1 MNMKRILKVLLVL
14 ILTLLVSVLGCSLIL
29 RHTKI
34 NVKAATNILFSKIP
48 FLNQFVET
56 SSPTSIYNIS
66 VIDKQELRTA
76 SYNVDFFVSFKQGE
90 EKHIAIYPFIVEA
103 GIDLKSKRISE
114 YDSLTVVTLPNAEI
128 SVADIT
134 DDGINVIRSSENLDY
149 NTHIKPVRMALEMRA
164 KDLAIEHGILSNA
177 NKVAEDYL
185 TNLFNK
191 SPLYVFQK
199 EAAPHDTTTTVNAA
213 LLPIEFNYRERNLE
227 KGYLKFKTDS
237 LYNRDNLEFT
247 SHESRFGF
255 IGKSKGFLELESEI
269 TSPNSILC
277 KYVDPIDPRLTRLY
291 FDATDD
297 YKKIYIVTHD
307 EAYYLESL
315 HQGSEV
321 QRQIIAPDM
330 LYLAMGVK
338 HTGEDI
344 DEGYNKWLKSYNQTY
359 DYLVDTI
366 TTKYYQAEV
375 ELGKMEVLRDSQ
387 NYKISYDEL
396 LMKSFTHSYI
406 EQEEEPIKTDNDV
419 ADNVLKII
427 YILRNDK
434 KQAMDPDFQ
443 AMVLGL
449 DNKILNDD
457 KKRKMKQIFY
467 ALPDSIT
474 RLQDRE
480 KYKDDLISNSPN
492 YNRAI
497 GDILEGKDFCEY
509 LYSLLRKFGSDIM
522 ILGEEPNKPKP
533 FKALTILQYPEEQVP
548 QKDGLFSKIK
558 RGGEKLLGM
567 DEKAKDMG
575 GYQEM
580 KSYISDYEAIKPNEA
595 QLALRYV
602 EEGYWADYNIIIVEK
617 DSCFVLTN
625 VKGTSESKCKYSCCL
640 VGDSMKVFSNIE
652 KGELMFPEESRVYI
666 ERKLLDKER
675 NLTYKDYA
683 LAKLLHQMIDSYEM
697 KEEDFNN
704 ETAEEL
710 RFVVKDVVLKEC
722 YRPSLNEYNNNVNQ

>member
-1 MNMKRILKVLLVL
+1 MKRILKVLLVL

-29 RHTKI
+29 KHTKI

-48 FLNQFVET
+48 FLNQFIET

-76 SYNVDFFVSFKQGE
+76 SYNVDFFVSFKQGDD
-90 EKHIAIYPFIVEA
+90 KHIAIYPFIVEA

-114 YDSLTVVTLPNAEI
+114 HDSLTVVTLPNAEI
-128 SVADIT
+128 SIADIT
-134 DDGINVIRSSENLDY
+134 DEGINVIRSSENLDY

-164 KDLAIEHGILSNA
+164 KDLAIEHGLLSKA

-199 EAAPHDTTTTVNAA
+199 EAAPHDTTTTINAT
-213 LLPIEFNYRERNLE
+213 LLPIEFNYREQNLE

-237 LYNRDNLEFT
+237 LYKRDNLEFT

-255 IGKSKGFLELESEI
+255 IAKSKGFPELESEI

-277 KYVDPIDPRLTRLY
+277 KYVDPIDPRFTRLY
-291 FDATDD
+291 FDASDD
-297 YKKIYIVTHD
+297 YRKIYVVTHD

-321 QRQIIAPDM
+321 QRQTIAPDM

-338 HTGEDI
+338 HTGDDI
-344 DEGYNKWLKSYNQTY
+344 DEGYNDWLEAYNRTY
-359 DYLVDTI
+359 VYLTDT
-366 TTKYYQAEV
+366 TSQYYPAEV

-387 NYKISYDEL
+387 NYKISSDEL

-406 EQEEEPIKTDNDV
+406 EQEEEPIKTNNDI
-419 ADNVLKII
+419 ADNVQRII
-427 YILRNDK
+427 YILHNDK
-434 KQAMDPDFQ
+434 KQKMTHDFQ

-509 LYSLLRKFGSDIM
+509 LYSLLRKFGSDIL
-522 ILGEEPNKPKP
+522 ILDEEPNRPKP
-533 FKALTILQYPEEQVP
+533 FKTLTIVQHP
-548 QKDGLFSKIK
+548 QEPQNEGFF
-558 RGGEKLLGM
+558 RKLLGM

-580 KSYISDYEAIKPNEA
+580 QSYISDYGAIKPNEA

-697 KEEDFNN
+697 EEEDFNN

-722 YRPSLNEYNNNVNQ
+722 YRPSLNEYHVMNDSN

>member
-1 MNMKRILKVLLVL
+1 MKRILKVLLVL
-14 ILTLLVSVLGCSLIL
+14 ILTLLVSVLGCALIL

-34 NVKAATNILFSKIP
+34 NVKAATNILFSKVP
-48 FLNQFVET
+48 LLNQFVET

-76 SYNVDFFVSFKQGE
+76 SYNVDFFVSFKQGDD
-90 EKHIAIYPFIVEA
+90 KHIAIYPFIVEA
-103 GIDLKSKRISE
+103 GIDLESKRISE

-134 DDGINVIRSSENLDY
+134 DDGINVVRSSKNIDY
-149 NTHIKPVRMALEMRA
+149 NTHIKPIRMALEMRA
-164 KDLAIEHGILSNA
+164 KDLAIEHGLLSKA

-199 EAAPHDTTTTVNAA
+199 EAAPHDTTTTINAA

-237 LYNRDNLEFT
+237 LYKRDNLEFT

-255 IGKSKGFLELESEI
+255 IAKESRGFSNLETEMKASDDI
-269 TSPNSILC
+269 IC
-277 KYVDPIDPRLTRLY
+277 KYVDPIDPRFTRLY
-291 FDATDD
+291 FDASDD
-297 YKKIYIVTHD
+297 YRKIYIVTHD
-307 EAYYLESL
+307 ESYYLESL

-338 HTGEDI
+338 HTGDEI
-344 DEGYNKWLKSYNQTY
+344 DESYKDWLDAYNQTY
-359 DYLVDTI
+359 NYLTDT
-366 TTKYYQAEV
+366 TTQYYPAEV

-387 NYKISYDEL
+387 NCKISSEEL

-406 EQEEEPIKTDNDV
+406 EQEEEPIKVDNEIV
-419 ADNVLKII
+419 DNVQGVI

-434 KQAMDPDFQ
+434 KQKMTPDFQ

-449 DNKILNDD
+449 DNEILNDD
-457 KKRKMKQIFY
+457 QKRKMKQIFY
-467 ALPDSIT
+467 VLPDSIT

-480 KYKDDLISNSPN
+480 KYKDDLISNSPD
-492 YNRAI
+492 YNRAL
-497 GDILEGKDFCEY
+497 GDILRGKDFCEY
-509 LYSLLRKFGSDIM
+509 LYSLLKKFGSDIL
-522 ILGEEPNKPKP
+522 ILGEEQNKPKP
-533 FKALTILQYPEEQVP
+533 FQALTIVYHPIEETHGKV
-548 QKDGLFSKIK
+548 K
-558 RGGEKLLGM
+558 RLWNFFTSQSE
-567 DEKAKDMG
+567 EVNEMG

-580 KSYISDYEAIKPNEA
+580 KKHILAYDSAKPNEG

-602 EEGYWADYNIIIVEK
+602 EKGIAADYNILILEK

-625 VKGTSESKCKYSCCL
+625 LEVEKNTFESRCKYSCCL
-640 VGDSMKVFSNIE
+640 FGDSLKVLSDPVSGMI
-652 KGELMFPEESRVYI
+652 KFP
-666 ERKLLDKER
+666 KEAMTYKSKKR
-675 NLTYKDYA
+675 WDNEGNLQYKDYA
-683 LAKLLHQMIDSYEM
+683 LAKLLNQMMVNHETSD
-697 KEEDFNN
+697 EEFNKR
-704 ETAEEL
+704 TADEL
-710 RFVVKDVVLKEC
+710 VFVVKDVVVKEC
-722 YRPSLNEYNNNVNQ
+722 YRPSLNEYNIMNNIN

>member
-76 SYNVDFFVSFKQGE
+76 SYNVDFFVSFKQGDD
-90 EKHIAIYPFIVEA
+90 KHIAIYPFIVEA

-134 DDGINVIRSSENLDY
+134 DDGINVIRSSDNLDY

-199 EAAPHDTTTTVNAA
+199 EAAPHDTTTTINAT

-237 LYNRDNLEFT
+237 LYKRDNLEFT

-255 IGKSKGFLELESEI
+255 IENSKDFSELESEI

-291 FDATDD
+291 FDASDD
-297 YKKIYIVTHD
+297 YRKIYVVTND
-307 EAYYLESL
+307 EAYYIESL

-338 HTGEDI
+338 HTGEEI

-359 DYLVDTI
+359 DYLSDTM
-366 TTKYYQAEV
+366 TTQYYQAEV

-387 NYKISYDEL
+387 NCKISAGEL

-406 EQEEEPIKTDNDV
+406 EQEEEPIKTDNEIV
-419 ADNVLKII
+419 DNVQGVI

-434 KQAMDPDFQ
+434 KQKMTPDFQ

-449 DNKILNDD
+449 DNEILNDD
-457 KKRKMKQIFY
+457 QKRKMKQIFY
-467 ALPDSIT
+467 VLPDSIT

-492 YNRAI
+492 YNRAL
-497 GDILEGKDFCEY
+497 GDILRGKDFCEY
-509 LYSLLRKFGSDIM
+509 LYSLLKKFGSDIL
-522 ILGEEPNKPKP
+522 ILGEEQNKPKP
-533 FKALTILQYPEEQVP
+533 FQALTIVYHPVEETHGKV
-548 QKDGLFSKIK
+548 K
-558 RGGEKLLGM
+558 RALNFITSQREEVK
-567 DEKAKDMG
+567 EMG

-580 KSYISDYEAIKPNEA
+580 KEHILAYDSAKPNEG

-602 EEGYWADYNIIIVEK
+602 EKGIAADYNILIIEK

-625 VKGTSESKCKYSCCL
+625 LEVEKNTFESRCKYSCCL
-640 VGDSMKVFSNIE
+640 VGDSLKVFSDPARGVI
-652 KGELMFPEESRVYI
+652 KFP
-666 ERKLLDKER
+666 KEAMTYKSKKWWD
-675 NLTYKDYA
+675 NEDYLEYKDYA
-683 LAKLLHQMIDSYEM
+683 LAKLLNQMMESYEI
-697 KEEDFNN
+697 EDEDFNKK
-704 ETAEEL
+704 TAEEL
-710 RFVVKDVVLKEC
+710 IFVVKDVIVKEC
-722 YRPSLNEYNNNVNQ
+722 YRPSLNEYCISK

>member
-76 SYNVDFFVSFKQGE
+76 SYNVDFFVSFKQGDD
-90 EKHIAIYPFIVEA
+90 KHIAIYPFIVEA

-199 EAAPHDTTTTVNAA
+199 EAAPHDTTTTINAA
-213 LLPIEFNYRERNLE
+213 LLPIEFNFRERNLE

-237 LYNRDNLEFT
+237 LYKRDNLEFT

-255 IGKSKGFLELESEI
+255 IKKSKGFPELESEI

-291 FDATDD
+291 FDASDD
-297 YKKIYIVTHD
+297 YRKIYVVTHD

-330 LYLAMGVK
+330 LYLAMGIK
-338 HTGEDI
+338 HTEDEI
-344 DEGYNKWLKSYNQTY
+344 DESYKDWLENYNKTFTYLTDSSTQYNPA
-359 DYLVDTI
+359 DR
-366 TTKYYQAEV
+366 
-375 ELGKMEVLRDSQ
+375 ELAIMEYIRDI
-387 NYKISYDEL
+387 NGRDISREEL
-396 LMKSFTHSYI
+396 IMKSFTRSYVYPSEDFI
-406 EQEEEPIKTDNDV
+406 RVDNEIFNSVQE
-419 ADNVLKII
+419 II
-427 YILRNDK
+427 YLLQNNQHDK
-434 KQAMDPDFQ
+434 MDPNFQ
-443 AMVLGL
+443 LRVLGL
-449 DNKILNDD
+449 NEKILNDED
-457 KKRKMKQIFY
+457 KRLLMQLFY
-467 ALPDSIT
+467 PLSVT
-474 RLQDRE
+474 RIE
-480 KYKDDLISNSPN
+480 EKIKYKNELIKKSPN
-492 YNRAI
+492 YNKSIAY
-497 GDILEGKDFCEY
+497 LLQGKDFCEY
-509 LYSLLRKFGSDIM
+509 IYNLLHRGDSHIQ
-522 ILGEEPNKPKP
+522 LWGAENKKESN
-533 FKALTILQYPEEQVP
+533 FSNITITEF
-548 QKDGLFSKIK
+548 QKDLPKNRREKFLKGIGNFGRSNNSDFGGDSEILKEMEKYGLTKEDKGQLVYIFVNHKPLKVDELDILIIERDMCHLITNIDGYFASRKLYTCTYKGINQILPNIKNGTTTFPGSTAVRTREAYLNMSKLV
-558 RGGEKLLGM
+558 E
-567 DEKAKDMG
+567 
-575 GYQEM
+575 
-580 KSYISDYEAIKPNEA
+580 ISDYELNNKAITELLYEIVTTHNSTTKDFNES
-595 QLALRYV
+595 LIKRLR
-602 EEGYWADYNIIIVEK
+602 D
-617 DSCFVLTN
+617 
-625 VKGTSESKCKYSCCL
+625 
-640 VGDSMKVFSNIE
+640 
-652 KGELMFPEESRVYI
+652 
-666 ERKLLDKER
+666 KLL
-675 NLTYKDYA
+675 
-683 LAKLLHQMIDSYEM
+683 M
-697 KEEDFNN
+697 
-704 ETAEEL
+704 ETI
-710 RFVVKDVVLKEC
+710 KEC
-722 YRPSLNEYNNNVNQ
+722 KRPSLDY